1 MSCAGTMKP
10 EDNYRILVVDDN
22 EAIHADFRKILRG
35 EDAAST
41 AFCEVR
47 SALFGETT
55 AEAARP
61 FRGYEIDCAFQ
72 GQQALD
78 MVCRAADEGRPYS
91 LAFVDVR
98 MPPGWDGV
106 ETIKHVWDRHPEL
119 EVVICTAYSDY
130 SWDEVVQQLGQRD
143 QLLILKK
150 PFDNIEVRQLAC
162 ALTEKWHLARQAKL
176 KFDSLEQL
184 VGERTRELLELT
196 GQLKQA
202 KVAADTANRAKSEF
216 LANMS
221 HEIRTPLTAILG
233 YSGLL
238 LDECPDPSV
247 IDRLQVIR
255 RNGEHLLS
263 VINDILDL
271 SKIEAE
277 RIVLERIPVTPRDIV
292 VEAAACVEVAANSK
306 GLALKI
312 RESDPIPAQIFSDP
326 TRLRQILVNLLSNAV
341 KFTDRG
347 EISLTTRRVETEA
360 NQPRLVFEVQ
370 DTGIGMSDDQ
380 LSRLFRPFM
389 QSDSSTTR
397 KFGGTGLGLAISK
410 KLATLLGGDLTVSS
424 KLGEGTVFLLT
435 IPVSARQGAPSN
447 DSTAMPCRDTIDQ
460 GLLEMNS
467 VKGALRGRVLL
478 AEDGPDTQKLLQ
490 YLLGKLGIEVT
501 TAANGVL
508 AIEAALLAASQQ
520 EPFDMILMDMCM
532 PEVDG
537 YEATRRLRAAGVAVP
552 IIALTANAMSE
563 DRQKCLNAGCDDY
576 LVKPIDRRELL
587 RVLQAHLNPVGVE
600 SRAPAAEIPIRQPCP
615 AG

>member
-1 MSCAGTMKP
+1 MKP

>member
-460 GLLEMNS
+460 GLL
-467 VKGALRGRVLL
+467 
-478 AEDGPDTQKLLQ
+478 
-490 YLLGKLGIEVT
+490 
-501 TAANGVL
+501 
-508 AIEAALLAASQQ
+508 
-520 EPFDMILMDMCM
+520 
-532 PEVDG
+532 
-537 YEATRRLRAAGVAVP
+537 
-552 IIALTANAMSE
+552 
-563 DRQKCLNAGCDDY
+563 
-576 LVKPIDRRELL
+576 
-587 RVLQAHLNPVGVE
+587 
-600 SRAPAAEIPIRQPCP
+600 
-615 AG
+615 